1 MSSQDVSIIT
11 APDLT
16 GRRHEFVLRED
27 RVGHY
32 DEFRAFFVRTFDLY
46 QIGLSEPGYLRAP
59 SGMEYVVIFLG
70 RSGEPF
76 PAGVELFAL
85 PEALEPLND
94 ASVDRDLWAIMG
106 WMIDG
111 VGPPWTREDL
121 ETTGRVYRV
130 PAAM

>member
-1 MSSQDVSIIT
+1 MSQEVSIIK
-11 APDLT
+11 APALA

-27 RVGHY
+27 RGGHY
-32 DEFRAFFVRTFDLY
+32 DEFRAFFVRTFDLDR
-46 QIGLSEPGYLRAP
+46 IGLSAPGHLRAP
-59 SGMEYVVIFLG
+59 SGMEYAVVFIG

-85 PEALEPLND
+85 PEALEPLDD
-94 ASVDRDLWAIMG
+94 ASVDGDLWAIMG
-106 WMIDG
+106 WLING

-130 PAAM
+130 PAAL